1 MLRLALALA
10 LPAHPALAFG
20 VTSVDD
26 TTTTPTTTTTTTT
39 STTKGTDGSAP
50 NLVIP
55 CFNGGGDC
63 ALCCGG
69 CVETTTLD
77 NQATTDSCVCY
88 KADTKPSGRFDGTKN
103 NDCVFIKADDVTS
116 VYVRNQCLEGAEE
129 VLAPGAAKR
138 KLILGTR

>member
-26 TTTTPTTTTTTTT
+26 TTTTTTTTTTT

-88 KADTKPSGRFDGTKN
+88 KAKTAPTDVFYGTSG
-103 NDCVFIKADDVTS
+103 NDCVFIEADDVKKI
-116 VYVRNQCLEGAEE
+116 YARNQCLEGAEE
-129 VLAPGAAKR
+129 VLAQPRRGS
-138 KLILGTR
+138 